1 MFTRISMKGRLA
13 SVLVAPIVLIACGGG
28 EEEAPAAEAEA
39 PAPAAQEAEQPAA
52 AAEPAGSA
60 QPTQEPAEQV
70 PAQQAP
76 ATRPV
81 NQVSSIEE
89 VPYTPEMSGVVDPGM
104 TREQVIG
111 VWGEP
116 AQERQTGDRVYL
128 YYRNG
133 CENSC
138 GTYDLVLLE
147 GGEVVDAVVRHPAH
161 VYSGVSSSPA
171 GRQPQFTPPDSTS
184 NGSNQSEGSETQA

>member
-1 MFTRISMKGRLA
+1 MFTILIRKARLTA
-13 SVLVAPIVLIACGGG
+13 VLAAPVVLLACGGG
-28 EEEAPAAEAEA
+28 EGEAPASESET
-39 PAPAAQEAEQPAA
+39 PAPAAQDTAQPAQTGEPEAEQPTQQPAA
-52 AAEPAGSA
+52 NAPEPRQQPVRQTSA
-60 QPTQEPAEQV
+60 V
-70 PAQQAP
+70 D
-76 ATRPV
+76 
-81 NQVSSIEE
+81 E

-104 TREQVIG
+104 TREQVIS

-116 AQERQTGDRVYL
+116 AQERQTGNRTYL

-133 CENSC
+133 CENAC

-171 GRQPQFTPPDSTS
+171 GRQPAFTPPDTTT
-184 NGSNQSEGSETQA
+184 NGSNQT